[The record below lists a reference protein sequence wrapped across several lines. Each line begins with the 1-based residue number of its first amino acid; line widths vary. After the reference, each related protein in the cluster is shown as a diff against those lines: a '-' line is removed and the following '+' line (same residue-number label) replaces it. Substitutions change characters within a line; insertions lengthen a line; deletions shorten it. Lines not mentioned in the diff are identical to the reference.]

1 MSLIRLRQRSDSRI
15 HNRKSCA
22 VPLNTPEGQTPCTK
36 VQVCCSRLALL
47 RFQALLTLSLPRPH
61 ARIDR
66 LSARTYSNG
75 IPFDWVLEVS

>member
-1 MSLIRLRQRSDSRI
+1 MSLIRVRQRADSRI

-47 RFQALLTLSLPRPH
+47 RFQALLTVSPPLAK
-61 ARIDR
+61 ARIDQ
-66 LSARTYSNG
+66 LSAHTYSNG